1 MATSTQ
7 AAGAAGATERPA
19 GQWPSPRTQPEDVFL
34 VWLLGLP
41 EGTDPA
47 EAARI
52 EIARIDA
59 AGLADGRLHRL
70 RALFGALARTGG
82 APA

>member
-1 MATSTQ
+1 MASSTQ
-7 AAGAAGATERPA
+7 AAGATERPA

-59 AGLADGRLHRL
+59 AELADGRLHRL